1 MKNMADKFVPID
13 RSTPHLFPPSVED
26 YLPDEHMARFIV
38 DIVDQLDLRLL
49 TGSYGG
55 RGGSSAWHPAMMVSL
70 LLYGYATGTFSS
82 RKLEQATHDSVA
94 YRYICANQHP
104 DHDSI
109 CAFRKRFLKELE
121 GLFVQVLVI
130 ARQLDVLKLGTVSLD
145 GTKLKA
151 NASKHKALSWQYAN
165 KLQAQLREE
174 VATLMQLA
182 EAADNSE
189 LPQELDLPQEIKR
202 REDRLT
208 AIARAKAE
216 IQARAEAQYA
226 QEQAEYEAKVAARE
240 QQAKATG
247 KRPRGREP
255 KPPTKGPGDKDQV
268 NLTDEESRI
277 MPGSGG
283 GFEQRYNAQ
292 ASVDIGSG
300 LIITGHVTQQS
311 NDKREVDPTLAQ
323 LARQAEALGKP
334 TGLLA
339 DTGYFS
345 AANVNAIA
353 AEGITP
359 VIACSRQAHNAP
371 LAERLVA
378 VPEDFESTGDPVE
391 DMRRNLRTATG
402 KALYAKR
409 KSTIE
414 PTFGVIKQ
422 AQGFRQFLL
431 RGIEAVNGEWNL
443 VCMAFNLKKLHA
455 LRA

>member
-1 MKNMADKFVPID
+1 MADRFVPVD
-13 RSTPHLFPPSVED
+13 RNTPHLFPPSVED
-26 YLPDEHMARFIV
+26 YLPDEHLARFIV
-38 DIVDQLDLRLL
+38 DIVDQLDLRSL

-55 RGGSSAWHPAMMVSL
+55 RGGSPSWHPAMMVSL

-82 RKLEQATHDSVA
+82 RKLEQATRDSVPL
-94 YRYICANQHP
+94 RYICANQHP

-109 CAFRKRFLKELE
+109 CAFRKRFLRELE

-130 ARQLDVLKLGTVSLD
+130 AQQLGVLKLGTVSLD
-145 GTKLKA
+145 GTKIKA

-165 KLQAQLREE
+165 KLEAQLREE
-174 VATLMQLA
+174 VATLMALA

-189 LPQELDLPQEIKR
+189 LPEELDIPQEIKR
-202 REDRLT
+202 RADRLA

-216 IQARAEAQYA
+216 IQARAQARDA

-240 QQAKATG
+240 QQAKATS

-255 KPPTKGPGDKDQV
+255 QPPATGPGDKDQV

-283 GFEQRYNAQ
+283 GFEQSYNAQ
-292 ASVDIGSG
+292 ASVDIDSG
-300 LIITGHVTQQS
+300 LIITRHVTQQS

-323 LARQAEALGKP
+323 LAQQAEVLGKP

-345 AANVNAIA
+345 AANVNAITA
-353 AEGITP
+353 AGITP
-359 VIACSRQAHNAP
+359 VMACGRESHNPP
-371 LAERLVA
+371 LAQRLVA
-378 VPEDFESTGDPVE
+378 APEDFEPSGDAVE

-402 KALYAKR
+402 KALYARR

-414 PTFGVIKQ
+414 PTFGVIKHV
-422 AQGFRQFLL
+422 QGFRQFLL
-431 RGIEAVNGEWNL
+431 RGVEAASGEWNL
-443 VCMAFNLKKLHA
+443 VCIAFNLKKLHVLGA
-455 LRA
+455 

>member
-1 MKNMADKFVPID
+1 MADRFVPID

-26 YLPDEHMARFIV
+26 YLPDEHLARFIV
-38 DIVDQLDLRLL
+38 DIVDQMDLSSLI
-49 TGSYGG
+49 GSYGG
-55 RGGSSAWHPAMMVSL
+55 RGGSQAWHPAMLVSL
-70 LLYGYATGTFSS
+70 LLYGYATGAFSS
-82 RKLEQATHDSVA
+82 RKLEQATRDSVP

-109 CAFRKRFLKELE
+109 CAFRKRFLRELE

-130 ARQLDVLKLGTVSLD
+130 ARQLGVLKLGTVSLD
-145 GTKLKA
+145 GTKVKA

-165 KLQAQLREE
+165 KLEAQLREE
-174 VATLMQLA
+174 VARLLQLA

-189 LPQELDLPQEIKR
+189 LPEELDIPAEIKR
-202 REDRLT
+202 RADRLA

-216 IQARAEAQYA
+216 IQARADARYA

-255 KPPTKGPGDKDQV
+255 KPPATGPGDKDQV
-268 NLTDEESRI
+268 NLTDAASRI

-283 GFEQRYNAQ
+283 GFEQSYNAQ
-292 ASVDIGSG
+292 ASVDIDSG
-300 LIITGHVTQQS
+300 LIITRHVSQQS

-323 LARQAEALGKP
+323 LAQQAEVLGKP
-334 TGLLA
+334 TELLA

-345 AANVNAIA
+345 AANVNAITT
-353 AEGITP
+353 EGITP
-359 VIACSRQAHNAP
+359 VMASGRESHNPP
-371 LAERLVA
+371 LAERLVKP
-378 VPEDFESTGDPVE
+378 PEAFETTGDAVE
-391 DMRRNLRTATG
+391 DMRRHLRTAPG

-414 PTFGVIKQ
+414 PTFGVIKHV
-422 AQGFRQFLL
+422 QGFRQFLL
-431 RGIEAVNGEWNL
+431 RGVEAVSGEWNL
-443 VCMAFNLKKLHA
+443 VCMAFNVKKLHVLGA
-455 LRA
+455 